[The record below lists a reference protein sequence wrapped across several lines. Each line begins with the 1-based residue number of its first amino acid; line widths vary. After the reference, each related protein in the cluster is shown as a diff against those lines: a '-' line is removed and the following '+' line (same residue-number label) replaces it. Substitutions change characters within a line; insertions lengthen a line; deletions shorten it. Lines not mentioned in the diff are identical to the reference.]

1 MCGCCMVEAGELSLS
16 RAKLDSVWV
25 GWIREDALRGSQA
38 WKAVCF
44 HRVAYG

>member
-1 MCGCCMVEAGELSLS
+1 VCGCCMVEPGELSLS

-25 GWIREDALRGSQA
+25 GWIRGDALRGSQA
-38 WKAVCF
+38 RKAVYF